1 MSITKILAL
10 AGCLALLMAAPCMAQ
25 ALRLNVPF
33 AFQVGDKT
41 LPSGDYVV
49 NLDVPSHRIT
59 MNGETGEAVNTLFM
73 TCIYPAQFDSRS
85 ALVFHR
91 YGEDYFLRQVQTPGS
106 SVSMPVSRHEKFVKR
121 AANERCGPKMALV
134 RVTVQ

>member
-49 NLDVPSHRIT
+49 NLDVSSHRIT

-121 AANERCGPKMALV
+121 AANERRGPKMALV